1 MKKLSDYLT
10 VGAAASYLGVS
21 KDTLRRWD
29 AAGKL
34 KARRHPVTGFR
45 LYLQEDL
52 DAVLGGVGEP
62 GGEQGNRRRP
72 ANKAGKG
79 KRR

>member
-1 MKKLSDYLT
+1 MKKLNDYLT
-10 VGAAASYLGVS
+10 VGGAASHLGVS

-45 LYLQEDL
+45 LYIKEEL
-52 DAVLGGVGEP
+52 DAILVGASKPE
-62 GGEQGNRRRP
+62 
-72 ANKAGKG
+72 ATKARAR
-79 KRR
+79 KRRTKR

>member
-1 MKKLSDYLT
+1 MNKLNEYVT
-10 VGAAASYLGVS
+10 VGGAASYLGVS

-45 LYLQEDL
+45 LYLVEEL
-52 DAVLGGVGEP
+52 APILAGASRPEARRAG
-62 GGEQGNRRRP
+62 RRRERI
-72 ANKAGKG
+72 GQ
-79 KRR
+79 

>member
-21 KDTLRRWD
+21 KDTLRRRD

-34 KARRHPVTGFR
+34 RARRHPITGFR
-45 LYLQEDL
+45 LYL
-52 DAVLGGVGEP
+52 
-62 GGEQGNRRRP
+62 
-72 ANKAGKG
+72 
-79 KRR
+79 

>member
-1 MKKLSDYLT
+1 MKKLNEYLT
-10 VGAAASYLGVS
+10 VGGAASYLGVS

-45 LYLQEDL
+45 LYLTDE
-52 DAVLGGVGEP
+52 LGAILVGASKP
-62 GGEQGNRRRP
+62 G
-72 ANKAGKG
+72 ATKALTR
-79 KRR
+79 KRRAKR